1 MLPAGN
7 KFGEQAGP
15 AAAVLRSAG
24 TNDGAR
30 HYWLHV
36 LFFMGFRM
44 WLITGDYASLV

>member
-7 KFGEQAGP
+7 KSGEPA

-30 HYWLHV
+30 HYRLHV